1 LKLFNYFW
9 LKFVKVDIENP
20 VALHFI
26 MQDDLFFLNEDRQA
40 YSAVVKV
47 AAVAVEESVAAVKT
61 TSENIVAEPVLA
73 PKAVRFNF
81 MGKKGGML
89 ILVHYPALE
98 FIHDAHLTAL
108 ENILKRKEIAIG
120 DVAILNM
127 AKHSEVGFDDV
138 MKYFGAKKILLLGKQ
153 SWPVGIAPLQLN
165 IPQQLTNGSVL
176 FSFSFDEMMDS
187 PDNKKAFWEQMK
199 NF

>member
-26 MQDDLFFLNEDRQA
+26 MQDDLFFLEEDKQA
-40 YSAVVKV
+40 YANNEIAV
-47 AAVAVEESVAAVKT
+47 
-61 TSENIVAEPVLA
+61 SEAINQLPQPEPILET
-73 PKAVRFNF
+73 KAIEFAF

-89 ILVHYPALE
+89 ILVHYPALD
-98 FIHDAHLTAL
+98 FIHDTHLTAL

-127 AKHSEVGFDDV
+127 AKHSDAGVDDV
-138 MKYFGAKKILLLGKQ
+138 INYFGAKKILLLGKQ
-153 SWPVGIAPLQLN
+153 ALPTGIAPLRLN
-165 IPQQLTNGSVL
+165 VPQQVANTTALY
-176 FSFSFDEMMDS
+176 SFSFDEMMDS
-187 PDNKKAFWEQMK
+187 PENKKAFWEQMK

>member
-1 LKLFNYFW
+1 MKLFNYFW

-20 VALHFI
+20 IALHFI
-26 MQDDLFFLNEDRQA
+26 MQDDLFFLEGDKNSYKKAD
-40 YSAVVKV
+40 V
-47 AAVAVEESVAAVKT
+47 A
-61 TSENIVAEPVLA
+61 VAEPIKEAITIEPILET
-73 PKAVRFNF
+73 KAVEFNF
-81 MGKKGGML
+81 TGTKGGML

-108 ENILKRKEIAIG
+108 ESILKRKEIAIT

-127 AKHSEVGFDDV
+127 ARHIDAGFADL
-138 MKYFGAKKILLLGKQ
+138 MTYFGPKKTLVLGQNALPKD
-153 SWPVGIAPLQLN
+153 IAPLKLN
-165 IPQQLTNGSVL
+165 APQQLDNSTAL
-176 FSFSFDEMMDS
+176 YSFSFDEMMDN

>member
-1 LKLFNYFW
+1 MKLFNYFW

-26 MQDDLFFLNEDRQA
+26 MQDDLFFLDEDKKA
-40 YSAVVKV
+40 YADAEIVVSEPVKE
-47 AAVAVEESVAAVKT
+47 AAL
-61 TSENIVAEPVLA
+61 AEPVLE
-73 PKAVRFNF
+73 PKVVEFTF

-89 ILVHYPALE
+89 ILVHYPTLE

-108 ENILKRKEIAIG
+108 ENILKRKDIAIG

-127 AKHSEVGFDDV
+127 AKHTGAAFDELIN
-138 MKYFGAKKILLLGKQ
+138 YFGAKKILLLGKQ
-153 SWPVGIAPLQLN
+153 ALPAGIVPLELNTPKQLAAN
-165 IPQQLTNGSVL
+165 TTLY
-176 FSFSFDEMMDS
+176 SFSFDEMMDS
-187 PDNKKAFWEQMK
+187 PENKKAFWEQMK

>member
-1 LKLFNYFW
+1 
-9 LKFVKVDIENP
+9 VDIENP

-26 MQDDLFFLNEDRQA
+26 MQDDLFFLDEDRKA
-40 YSAVVKV
+40 YAD
-47 AAVAVEESVAAVKT
+47 AEIA
-61 TSENIVAEPVLA
+61 VAEPIKEVASTEPILDQVEPVLETKVVEFA
-73 PKAVRFNF
+73 F
-81 MGKKGGML
+81 MGKKGNML

-108 ENILKRKEIAIG
+108 ENILKRKEITIG

-127 AKHSEVGFDDV
+127 AKHSDAGFEDLV
-138 MKYFGAKKILLLGKQ
+138 NYFGAKKILLLGKQ
-153 SWPVGIAPLQLN
+153 ALPAGITSLERNAPKQLAD
-165 IPQQLTNGSVL
+165 SMAL

-187 PDNKKAFWEQMK
+187 PENKKAFWEQMK